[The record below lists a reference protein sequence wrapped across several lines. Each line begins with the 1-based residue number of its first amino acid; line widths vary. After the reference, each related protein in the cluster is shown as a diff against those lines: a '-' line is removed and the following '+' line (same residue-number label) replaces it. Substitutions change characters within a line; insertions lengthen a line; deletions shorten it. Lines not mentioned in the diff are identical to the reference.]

1 MKDIEQILRD
11 NAPEIPDEGQFMIET
26 AARLKAVEGIKSEV
40 DHSHR
45 RGRIA
50 MIIALASGIALGSIA
65 VLLIL
70 NPVDV
75 STLLP
80 EDSAAGIPF
89 VDKMLAAARSNVKGI
104 AIILVAATA
113 LALGLTTLTRRQEE
127 GV

>member
-1 MKDIEQILRD
+1 MKDIEQILRE
-11 NAPEIPDEGQFMIET
+11 NAPQIPDEGQFMIET
-26 AARLKAVEGIKSEV
+26 AARLKSVEGLKAEV
-40 DHSHR
+40 EHSHR

-50 MIIALASGIALGSIA
+50 MIIALAAGIALGSIA

-89 VDKMLAAARSNVKGI
+89 VDKMLAAALSNVKGI